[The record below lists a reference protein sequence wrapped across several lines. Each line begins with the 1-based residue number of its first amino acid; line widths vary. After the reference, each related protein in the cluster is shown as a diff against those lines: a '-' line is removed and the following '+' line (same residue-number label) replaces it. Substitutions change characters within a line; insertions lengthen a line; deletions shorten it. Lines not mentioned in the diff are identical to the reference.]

1 MLIQIVRTHTHP
13 HTQWTS
19 STSHRH
25 LKRITQKFRIRNG
38 RRVERRSTKFVPFQ
52 NNKTFHRAHWV
63 KNRFCQHSKTNV
75 IRFQIVSCQVREQ
88 KGDGEKKKYEQL
100 CRKTNKNPTSPAF
113 AVPFVRKNRQYFFDR
128 TLKKIDLQPNS
139 EVMEGNHFFPSL
151 AHEV

>member
-88 KGDGEKKKYEQL
+88 KGDGEKKNMNNSVEKQIKIRRPPRSPFLL
-100 CRKTNKNPTSPAF
+100 CGKIANISSTEGWRKLIY
-113 AVPFVRKNRQYFFDR
+113 NRIARWWKGITFF
-128 TLKKIDLQPNS
+128 LL
-139 EVMEGNHFFPSL
+139 
-151 AHEV
+151 